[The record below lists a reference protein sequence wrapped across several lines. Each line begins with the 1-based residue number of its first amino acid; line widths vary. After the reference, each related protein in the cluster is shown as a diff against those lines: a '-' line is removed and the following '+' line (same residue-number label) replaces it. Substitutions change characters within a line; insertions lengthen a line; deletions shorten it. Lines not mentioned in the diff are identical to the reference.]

1 MPGLASSAP
10 PTSCLVTDDA
20 GAADCLPPCWARRRA
35 NAGRAAAAPA
45 TCGIAARPIETA
57 SAASMAAGLLSR
69 DLISDRPPVPATPA
83 AGPALRLAGSER
95 EMALCLSLDT
105 VGDFPRSGRGPIKG
119 YGAFRKTSVSL
130 CGNLNRAA
138 IANHFRE
145 HYAAC

>member
-1 MPGLASSAP
+1 MPGQPTAGRLAGPEGWRTPCERQRRWPLAA
-10 PTSCLVTDDA
+10 LWA
-20 GAADCLPPCWARRRA
+20 GQGKRPARRAWPRA
-35 NAGRAAAAPA
+35 DSAVISLA
-45 TCGIAARPIETA
+45 TG
-57 SAASMAAGLLSR
+57 
-69 DLISDRPPVPATPA
+69 PPVPATPA

-95 EMALCLSLDT
+95 VMALCLSLHT